1 VTRSASPSIIL
12 LTAALGM
19 LLCVTKEGRTQSN
32 GPSVNPTSSATS
44 EPDDTEAVRAFE
56 SIVPVLRHPRC
67 INCHSQGDFPR
78 QGNDSHPHTMNV
90 RRGPDGEGIAG
101 VKCSACH
108 QDHNLTGLHVPP
120 GAPDWHL
127 PSPDMPMIWEGFSD
141 RQLCELF
148 KDPKQNGGRTVDQIV
163 EHMSTPLVLWGWN
176 PGEGRDP
183 VPMSQQDFL
192 TDVKEW
198 ATKGAAC
205 PDR

>member
-1 VTRSASPSIIL
+1 MSRLSKGLPIYL

-19 LLCVTKEGRTQSN
+19 IVCVAKQLPAQADATSN
-32 GPSVNPTSSATS
+32 SSASTS
-44 EPDDTEAVRAFE
+44 GDEAAAASAFE

-67 INCHSQGDFPR
+67 INCHSQGDSPR
-78 QGNDSHPHTMNV
+78 QSDDSHPHTMNV
-90 RRGPDGEGIAG
+90 RRGPDGEGVAG

-108 QDHNLTGLHVPP
+108 QDHNLPGLHVPP

-141 RQLCELF
+141 HQLCELF

-163 EHMSTPLVLWGWN
+163 EHMNTPLVLWGWN

-183 VPMSQQDFL
+183 VPMPQHDFL
-192 TDVKEW
+192 AHVKEW
-198 ATKGAAC
+198 VTKGAAC